1 MTKDQFNGKH
11 GLILVN
17 VSIKGVNGIGV
28 FAFAIDTGA
37 TTTLINPEALES
49 LGYKK
54 ANIIDSISITTGS
67 RIEKAQLYKVSSIKA
82 LRFDQTK
89 LKSNFS

>member
-28 FAFAIDTGA
+28 FVFAIDTGA
-37 TTTLINPEALES
+37 TTTLINPDVLES
-49 LGYKK
+49 LGYKRTDTIE
-54 ANIIDSISITTGS
+54 NISITTPC
-67 RIEKAQLYKVSSIKA
+67 
-82 LRFDQTK
+82 
-89 LKSNFS
+89 